1 MNKQYFDW
9 LVSFTGSVNETE
21 LYSKLLTHLH
31 NRYFDFLLNE
41 DDCRNADGIRLR
53 TTFAELTGIYIYDL
67 RRDRATILELMVAL
81 SIRMEDTMFDPSFGD
96 RTGLWFWGMI
106 QSLGLLYMSDS
117 QYDEESIDETID
129 CFITRK
135 YLPNGHGGLFT
146 LDHEQ
151 VDLRR
156 IGIWTQSCWYL
167 DSLLF

>member
-31 NRYFDFLLNE
+31 NRYFDFLMNE